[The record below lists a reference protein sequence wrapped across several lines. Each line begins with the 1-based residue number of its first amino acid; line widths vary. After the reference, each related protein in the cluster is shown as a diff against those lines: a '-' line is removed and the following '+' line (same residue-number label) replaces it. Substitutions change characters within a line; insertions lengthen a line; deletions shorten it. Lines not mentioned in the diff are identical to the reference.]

1 MITTTIAQ
9 ISDTHLSDDRPYFNA
24 NFDRLAET
32 LRAAKPDLV
41 INTGDA
47 TLDGADRP
55 ADLRRAKAMH
65 DALGLPYRVVPGNH
79 DSGDSC
85 NVGSKQPIDEIRRG
99 RYMAVFGADR
109 WIHDVPGWRLIG
121 INSQILDCG
130 FPAEEGQAIFMQHA
144 LSKAQ
149 GRAIALFLHKPL
161 FQHAVDEPEVGS
173 WFLTHKARNSLL
185 DMIAGADVRLIAS
198 GHLHLFR
205 ETTPSMRHVWAPST
219 SFILPEYFEPNWGS
233 KIVGYVEHRLH
244 EDGGSE
250 SRLVEP
256 AGMMPNNMEDF
267 PGAYGDIRARAQ
279 KMASHG

>member
-1 MITTTIAQ
+1 MTTTTIAQ

-24 NFDRLAET
+24 NFERLAET

-47 TLDGADRP
+47 TLDGCDRE
-55 ADLRRAKAMH
+55 ADLHRTKAMH
-65 DALGLPYRVVPGNH
+65 DALGIPYLVVPGNH
-79 DSGDSC
+79 DTGDSR
-85 NVGSKQPIDEIRRG
+85 NVGSRQPIDDVRRD
-99 RYMAVFGADR
+99 RYLQVFGADR

-121 INSQILDCG
+121 INAQLLDSG
-130 FPAEEGQAIFMQHA
+130 LDAEPEQADFLRGSLA
-144 LSKAQ
+144 GAT
-149 GRAIALFLHKPL
+149 GRPVALFLHKPL
-161 FQHAVDEPEVGS
+161 FQNTVEEPQVGS
-173 WFLTHKARNSLL
+173 WFLTHKARNDLL
-185 DMIAGADVRLIAS
+185 ALISGADVRLIAS

-205 ETTPSMRHVWAPST
+205 ETTPSVRHVWAPST

-244 EDGGSE
+244 EDGRSE

-256 AGMMPNNMEDF
+256 SDMVRNNMENF